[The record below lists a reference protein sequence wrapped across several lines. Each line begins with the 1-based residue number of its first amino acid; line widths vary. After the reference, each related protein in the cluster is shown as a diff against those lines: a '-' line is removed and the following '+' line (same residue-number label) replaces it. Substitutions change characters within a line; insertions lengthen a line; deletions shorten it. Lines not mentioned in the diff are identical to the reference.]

1 MIDFKAEKQKCHIS
15 AEKIGSAPTPIF
27 QDNFRASQDT
37 YIWEPT
43 IESVEWPRLARLANA
58 SRCAL
63 ERDVIY
69 TALFDRQPS
78 PFDLPLINTIAPQSG
93 SGFEVEAQTI
103 TATSRLMCSQRN

>member
-27 QDNFRASQDT
+27 HDNFRASQDT
-37 YIWEPT
+37 YLWEPT
-43 IESVEWPRLARLANA
+43 IESVEWPRRANA

-78 PFDLPLINTIAPQSG
+78 PFDLPLMNTIAPQSG
-93 SGFEVEAQTI
+93 SGFEVEAQSI
-103 TATSRLMCSQRN
+103 TATSRLMCGQRD